1 MVSKIACTSK
11 QNAVQYFEAHLSAGD
26 YFIGVDGAKQGVWFG
41 ELAAKVGT
49 DGAGVT
55 KADFENWLDGD
66 LTGIGGE
73 GRQSEL
79 KRVRA
84 SELRYIEFTYTAPK
98 GFSVAAA
105 LDERLKAEL
114 ESAVKDELKWFE
126 AAAGVRDRRGDL
138 TNLEVVRPTSNFM
151 AALFAH
157 ETSRTNDPNMH
168 IHALIGNMSFD
179 AGRAELLA
187 LHFGDMFEL
196 RKTLD
201 ARIHNNLA
209 SRTAALGYHIEIA
222 PNGFGLREI
231 PAEAVELFSTRH
243 RQVANAARL
252 LREGYTVKQL
262 KAVIVTL
269 TTAGDPYGIE
279 SYAKMKEILGK
290 PLGLPMADHA
300 IEEAAVLVTR
310 PPKIDIDSQT
320 LRSNTQGKLEAAGI
334 TVTIPAAGVSAAVET
349 LGIDQAVSRASERCF
364 EKDSIVR
371 LDELIGEI
379 ARLSPGVFSN
389 LQIADKLRRD
399 PRFILGRMAT
409 EERPGG
415 VDLVTTAQLVAEEN
429 QLLQDVL
436 AGRGSRT
443 PIARSY
449 QTPESLRAT
458 PQRVAEIMADATRR
472 GEELTG
478 TQITQWLTQFQ
489 SIHEYAVTSPD
500 QFLNIRGGAGVG
512 KTFALELLVGESLA
526 AGRQVIVCAPYGE
539 QSRVNLRPEAD
550 RLAASGRTAEAEV
563 FSQANTVVHLLV
575 KARINPEFR
584 ETLRGADIYV
594 DEAGLLDSPTAAALA
609 RLARCTGS
617 RVIFQG
623 DVEQKQAVGRGAPLT
638 ALQERI
644 GLGMHVGRASISR
657 RQLRSEDKRL
667 AEDLSSG
674 DQTRFE
680 AALSRYVERGDV
692 REIPCPEAISEAAS
706 LLLDA
711 RANKRDLLVF
721 SSVHRIGEGISE
733 ELHQQRLAADPTLE
747 CVLVDT
753 LRSLDLATV
762 ELNSSQFYRPGQT
775 VHHRR
780 GSSLRESMVES
791 VKGGVV
797 RVKAGKQT
805 EKLNLAHV
813 TDIFERSTVE
823 RTIGA
828 TMILTEKVQS
838 GRHTHEKNSRH
849 RIETISG
856 DQLCFDSGLRL
867 HRSDG
872 RLRQGDVLTTD
883 KAQGAKGREVLWVED
898 SRSLVAMADRRTAH
912 VGFTRHVEKLAV
924 LVENVELF
932 KQAAGRGRPKISAL
946 DFTEK
951 STPSTVWQPVEERR
965 RKLPSPLPSSISP
978 KTSTR
983 ANAWQIIRSSA
994 RWFAEQIRLHPRT
1007 PTYESSHRRTIR
1019 KF

>member
-26 YFIGVDGAKQGVWFG
+26 YFVGVDGAKQGVWFG
-41 ELAAKVGT
+41 DLAAKVGLN
-49 DGAGVT
+49 GAGVT
-55 KADFENWLDGD
+55 KSDFENWLDGN
-66 LTGIGGE
+66 LTEIAGN
-73 GRQSEL
+73 RHPSEM

-84 SELRYIEFTYTAPK
+84 SELRYTEFTYTAPK

-105 LDERLKAEL
+105 LDERLKPEL
-114 ESAVKDELKWFE
+114 ESAVKEELKWFE

-138 TNLEVVRPTSNFM
+138 TNLEVVRPTGNFM

-179 AGRAELLA
+179 AGRSELLA

-209 SRTAALGYHIEIA
+209 SRTAALGYHVEIA

-262 KAVIVTL
+262 KSVIGTL
-269 TTAGDPYGIE
+269 TMAGDPYGIE

-290 PLGLPMADHA
+290 PLGQPMADHA

-310 PPKIDIDSQT
+310 PPKIDIDSRT
-320 LRSNTQGKLEAAGI
+320 LRANTVGKLNHAGI
-334 TVTIPAAGVSAAVET
+334 DVTIPRAGISASVET
-349 LGIDQAVSRASERCF
+349 VGIDQAVNRATEKCF
-364 EKDSIVR
+364 EKDSIIR
-371 LDELIGEI
+371 LDELIGEV

-389 LQIADKLRRD
+389 AQIAGKLRRD
-399 PRFILGRMAT
+399 PRFFLGRMAT

-415 VDLVTTAQLVAEEN
+415 VDLVTTAQLVAEEK

-436 AGRGSRT
+436 AGQGSRT
-443 PIARSY
+443 PIATSY
-449 QTPESLRAT
+449 QPPEILRAT
-458 PQRVAEIMADATRR
+458 PQRVAEVMEEAALR

-478 TQITQWLTQFQ
+478 PQVTQWLSQFQ
-489 SIHEYAVTSPD
+489 SIHEYAVTSKD

-526 AGRQVIVCAPYGE
+526 AGREAIVCAPYGE
-539 QSRVNLRPEAD
+539 QSRVNMRPESD
-550 RLAASGRTAEAEV
+550 RLKASGKKAEAAV
-563 FSQANTVVHLLV
+563 FSQANTVAHLLV
-575 KARINPEFR
+575 KTRSNPEFR
-584 ETLRGADIYV
+584 ESLRGTDIYV

-609 RLARCTGS
+609 RLARCTGA
-617 RVIFQG
+617 RIIFQG

-644 GLGMHVGRASISR
+644 GLGMHIGRASISR
-657 RQLRSEDKRL
+657 RQLKSEDKRL

-674 DQTRFE
+674 DQTKFE
-680 AALSRYVERGDV
+680 SALSRYVERGDV
-692 REIPCPEAISEAAS
+692 REIGSQEAISEAAA
-706 LLLDA
+706 LLLNA
-711 RANKRDLLVF
+711 RADKRDLLVF
-721 SSVHRIGEGISE
+721 SSVHRIGERISE
-733 ELHQQRLAADPTLE
+733 ELHRQRLTADPKLE

-753 LRSLDLATV
+753 LRSLDLAEA
-762 ELNSSQFYRPGQT
+762 ELRSSQFYRPGQT

-780 GSSLRESMVES
+780 GSSLRVSMVDS
-791 VKGGVV
+791 VHGGVV
-797 RVKAGKQT
+797 RVKAGMQS
-805 EKLNLAHV
+805 EKLNLANV

-823 RTIGA
+823 RTAGA
-828 TMILTEKVQS
+828 TMILTEKIQT
-838 GRHTHEKNSRH
+838 GRHIHEKNSRH
-849 RIETISG
+849 RIEAIKG
-856 DQLCFDSGLRL
+856 DQLRFDSGLQL
-867 HRSDG
+867 HRLDG

-883 KAQGAKGREVLWVED
+883 KAQGAKGSEVLWVED

-924 LVENVELF
+924 LVENIELF
-932 KQAAGRGRPKISAL
+932 KEAAGRGRPKISAL

-951 STPSTVWQPVEERR
+951 SAPRTVWEPVEERR
-965 RKLPSPLPSSISP
+965 RKMPPPLPSSISP
-978 KTSTR
+978 KRS
-983 ANAWQIIRSSA
+983 AAVDAWQLIRRSA
-994 RWFAEQIRLHPRT
+994 RWFGEQIRIQKLT
-1007 PTYESSHRRTIR
+1007 PTHEPNRRRTVR